1 MRGAAALV
9 ALAVLAATG
18 CGGGGGPGTATQAR
32 RTVPAGDAP
41 APPARRPGHPVLI
54 AALGDSITAGAPL
67 WDPNPRVR
75 ARAPDE
81 LNEQS
86 QYEYWARRRLGP
98 NARFRNC
105 GVFGE
110 RTDEIARRLVA
121 CTRGA
126 QVLIVEGGV
135 NDVAQGRPVA
145 AAARDL
151 RAMVRRGKAL
161 GLRVALAD
169 VLPWNNGGAAAA
181 ARIAQLNRR
190 IAAIG
195 RDQRVPVL
203 LFHDA
208 VADPAHRDRMRGDLT
223 VDGNHPDVAGY
234 RLLGNTVNLP

>member
-1 MRGAAALV
+1 
-9 ALAVLAATG
+9 
-18 CGGGGGPGTATQAR
+18 GPGTATQAR

-98 NARFRNC
+98 NARFRN
-105 GVFGE
+105 
-110 RTDEIARRLVA
+110 
-121 CTRGA
+121 
-126 QVLIVEGGV
+126 
-135 NDVAQGRPVA
+135 
-145 AAARDL
+145 
-151 RAMVRRGKAL
+151 
-161 GLRVALAD
+161 
-169 VLPWNNGGAAAA
+169 GGAAAA